1 MEFKKYVQFADFR
14 GVAVDFSGII
24 GQKDVVDALK
34 ASLINNR
41 VGHAYIFS
49 GPCGIGKKTAAHI
62 FSSILMCNEGK
73 ADESCGKCKSC
84 LLFENGSNPDYCVL
98 EVEDSSIGVEDIRK
112 LQHDIS
118 VRPLYSKK
126 KVYLIPEAGKM
137 TVQAQNCLLKTL
149 EEPPEYGVIIL
160 VTSNYDAL
168 LETIRSRSVRYD
180 LKRNTFDEVKGFLTD
195 KFGIEYGEAGFVS
208 SYANGVIG
216 RAIELLES
224 EDLKKARDRV
234 IDALAKLNRAQRDAV
249 HEINALFE
257 ESKDDAESILDIMLL
272 FYRDLLVA
280 GKYGNENILI
290 NSDKKDIILE
300 NAQGFSAGKLLNNIA
315 VIEDTRKVI
324 KKNANFQLAIEVM
337 LMKLQEENG

>member
-1 MEFKKYVQFADFR
+1 M
-14 GVAVDFSGII
+14 DFSGII
-24 GQKDVVDALK
+24 GQRDVVDALK

-49 GPCGIGKKTAAHI
+49 GSCGIGKKTVAHI

-73 ADESCGKCKSC
+73 TDESCGKCKSC

-98 EVEDSSIGVEDIRK
+98 EVEKSSIGVEDIRK
-112 LQHDIS
+112 LQRDIS
-118 VRPLYSKK
+118 VRPLYSQK
-126 KVYLIPEAGKM
+126 KVYLIPEAEKM

-180 LKRNTFDEVKGFLTD
+180 FKRNTFDEVKGLLTD
-195 KFGIEYGEAGFVS
+195 KYEMEYSEAGFVA

-224 EDLKKARDRV
+224 EGLKKVRDRV
-234 IDALAKLNRAQRDAV
+234 IDALVKLKRAEYEAV
-249 HEINALFE
+249 YEINALFE
-257 ESKDDAESILDIMLL
+257 ESKDDVESLLDVMLS

-280 GKYGNENILI
+280 GKYGNEIILI

-300 NAQGFSAGKLLNNIA
+300 NASGFPIGKLLNNIA
-315 VIEDTRKVI
+315 VIEETRKNI

>member
-1 MEFKKYVQFADFR
+1 M
-14 GVAVDFSGII
+14 DFSGII

-34 ASLINNR
+34 ISLRSNR
-41 VGHAYIFS
+41 IGHAYIFS
-49 GPCGIGKKTAAHI
+49 GPCGIGKKTVARI
-62 FSSILMCNEGK
+62 FSSILMCSEGRE
-73 ADESCGKCKSC
+73 DESCGKCKSC

-98 EVEDSSIGVEDIRK
+98 EVEGSSIGVEDIRR

-118 VRPLYSKK
+118 VRPLYSQK
-126 KVYLIPEAGKM
+126 KVYLIPEAEKM

-180 LKRNTFDEVKGFLTD
+180 FKRNTFDEVKKFLTD
-195 KFGIEYGEAGFVS
+195 KFGIEYEKAGFIA

-216 RAIELLES
+216 KAIELLEA
-224 EDLKKARDRV
+224 EGIKEVRDRV
-234 IDALAKLNRAQRDAV
+234 INALVKLKKSGREAV
-249 HEINALFE
+249 FEINSLFE
-257 ESKDDAESILDIMLL
+257 ESKDDGESILDIMLL
-272 FYRDLLVA
+272 FYRDILVA

-300 NAQGFSAGKLLNNIA
+300 NARELSTEKLLNNIA
-315 VIEDTRKVI
+315 VIEETCNAI
-324 KKNANFQLAIEVM
+324 KKNANFQLAVEVM
-337 LMKLQEENG
+337 LMKLQEENK